1 MPSGNKRSDTG
12 SYPFYLS
19 RSFLKVTNVSRI
31 KLFFTL
37 PNPLQTAEILSVQK
51 EEKHQDAVS
60 CGDVLHTWGGRQQ
73 RWRMEAPIR
82 WEVLLSCEAR
92 HTRQGGPVCV

>member
-1 MPSGNKRSDTG
+1 MLSGNKRSDTS

-37 PNPLQTAEILSVQK
+37 PNPLQTAEILSQSRK
-51 EEKHQDAVS
+51 KKSIKMQ
-60 CGDVLHTWGGRQQ
+60 
-73 RWRMEAPIR
+73 
-82 WEVLLSCEAR
+82 
-92 HTRQGGPVCV
+92 